1 MTISFEQRDIVI
13 ARFMIS
19 DRLFWRTLR
28 FWGPPFFPIEPT
40 DDPRILI
47 LGCFCD
53 AGHVRSGNNC
63 IKNSKCFSSCALDN
77 GVELA
82 IGQSHMNADCS
93 QTCTC
98 VENYFDSTQPP
109 SKFLKIYNLSLLTQ

>member
-1 MTISFEQRDIVI
+1 
-13 ARFMIS
+13 MIS
-19 DRLFWRTLR
+19 DRFVWRTMKFL
-28 FWGPPFFPIEPT
+28 GPPFSPIEPT
-40 DDPRILI
+40 YDPRILI

-63 IKNSKCFSSCALDN
+63 IENSKCFSSCALDN

-109 SKFLKIYNLSLLTQ
+109 SKFLKRYDSSLLTQ